1 MNQGYSK
8 LAYLLFLA
16 AALAGQMQAAT
27 QSTLSSPA
35 AGAVL
40 PATAQFV
47 FPCVT
52 GENQIEFRLGTGAA
66 SSQPFNIARAVMNV
80 NRSCLVTTV
89 PAMTPSATRVAES
102 GSTIT
107 VTAAIPQNGAA
118 LTATLFSVIN
128 GTYPNKQYAFTEGKG
143 TGAAP
148 KVSTLTCA
156 TSTIP
161 YEGTD
166 SCTVTLSAAALP
178 STVVTLSS
186 SSGNLVAPASVAV
199 GTGAV
204 SAAFSV
210 TAAAVSVAT
219 AVTLTATLNGSVST
233 SLTLEPAVPVL
244 QASASNIAFGNVYD
258 GEAASGSVTLSSA
271 GTAPVVISS
280 VTPTGT
286 GFGAIPLQAMTLAP
300 GATETLTATF
310 SPTVPGGVTGAVT
323 VDSNAGVLTIGL
335 SGTGVAVAAAYQ
347 VNLSWQEPPGSDA
360 AASYVI
366 ERALV
371 TFGIVGAYAAIG
383 TATAPS
389 YSDLDVTNGDEY
401 SYQIVAVDAAGNQ
414 SAPSAAAVAAIP

>member
-1 MNQGYSK
+1 VNQGYSK

-156 TSTIP
+156 TATIP

-233 SLTLEPAVPVL
+233 SLTLEPAVP
-244 QASASNIAFGNVYD
+244 
-258 GEAASGSVTLSSA
+258 
-271 GTAPVVISS
+271 
-280 VTPTGT
+280 
-286 GFGAIPLQAMTLAP
+286 
-300 GATETLTATF
+300 
-310 SPTVPGGVTGAVT
+310 
-323 VDSNAGVLTIGL
+323 
-335 SGTGVAVAAAYQ
+335 AAAYQ

>member
-1 MNQGYSK
+1 M
-8 LAYLLFLA
+8 
-16 AALAGQMQAAT
+16 
-27 QSTLSSPA
+27 
-35 AGAVL
+35 
-40 PATAQFV
+40 
-47 FPCVT
+47 
-52 GENQIEFRLGTGAA
+52 
-66 SSQPFNIARAVMNV
+66 
-80 NRSCLVTTV
+80 
-89 PAMTPSATRVAES
+89 
-102 GSTIT
+102 
-107 VTAAIPQNGAA
+107 TAAIPQNGAA

-178 STVVTLSS
+178 STVVTLRS